1 MREKITP
8 AEIDALL
15 HGLAGAQL
23 EEGLQSAEEP
33 ISPGEPLPFF
43 IPADE
48 HLYQGP
54 WPGLQVINEQFA
66 RVAPEA
72 LIGLLPQALSM
83 AALPLRQLP
92 FSGALHDLPDP
103 SHCHR
108 VSIDPL
114 AGWGLIA
121 FDVRLTMAAA
131 SKRFAG
137 VGEPVAAEAVDNM
150 TPSEL
155 ARAGLL
161 LELILSEYN
170 KAWHDFYP
178 LKMAEERMVAQT
190 RLAHLAPAQE
200 RVVVSSFELRVA
212 DFTAR
217 IDICLP
223 HASLLPLR
231 PILRA
236 TTHGH
241 RPKPDLHWRQHLT
254 QELQSIELLL
264 AAKLVR
270 FDVTVA
276 KLLSLQAGDVLPFR
290 PQPLLEATVD
300 GVPLFACEYGTQ
312 NGRYALRVETSLRDR
327 VGDNLKLSGQSDG
340 N

>member
-8 AEIDALL
+8 AEINALL
-15 HGLAGAQL
+15 EGLASAQH
-23 EEGLQSAEEP
+23 ESGLQGTEDVR
-33 ISPGEPLPFF
+33 SPGEPLPFF
-43 IPADE
+43 IPANE
-48 HLYQGP
+48 HLYQGA

-83 AALPLRQLP
+83 TALPLRQLP
-92 FSGALHDLPDP
+92 FNAALKDLPEP

-108 VSIDPL
+108 VAIDPL

-121 FDVRLTMAAA
+121 CDVRLTMAAA
-131 SKRFAG
+131 AKRFAG
-137 VGEPVAAEAVDNM
+137 LNLPIPAQAVDTM
-150 TPSEL
+150 TSPEL

-161 LELILSEYN
+161 VELIVSEYN
-170 KAWHDFYP
+170 KAWQDFYP
-178 LKMAEERMVAQT
+178 LKMTQERMVAQT

-200 RVVVSSFELRVA
+200 RVVVSSFELAVA
-212 DFTAR
+212 DFTGR

-241 RPKPDLHWRQHLT
+241 RPTPDLHWRQHLT

-290 PQPLLEATVD
+290 PQSLLEATVD

-312 NGRYALRVETSLRDR
+312 NGRYALRVEKSLRHP
-327 VGDNLKLSGQSDG
+327 VGDSLTTTRLSDVD
-340 N
+340 